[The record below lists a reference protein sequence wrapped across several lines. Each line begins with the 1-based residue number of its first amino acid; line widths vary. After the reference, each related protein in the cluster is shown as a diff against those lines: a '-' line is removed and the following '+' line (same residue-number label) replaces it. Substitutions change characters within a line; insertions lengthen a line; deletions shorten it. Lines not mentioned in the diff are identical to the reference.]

1 MRGPAGKSSPEN
13 PTSVSNPLSQDSV
26 SLTETPPPNTSA
38 PNTSAPNTSAI
49 VPPNTCATHSA
60 RPEAAS
66 SFARFPR
73 SDCKRRS
80 SRSAL
85 FASRI
90 RLDACAL
97 HLRAISNSRY
107 RSCASRRQSCP
118 QASATTACAAIR
130 PSNAVSG
137 NNETTAASAA
147 RSRSARSAGLSVPGG
162 GKPRCNVRIIS
173 CSASCGSR
181 FAQSGRGSVSDAGNE
196 FITLE

>member
-13 PTSVSNPLSQDSV
+13 PTPVSNPLSQDSV
-26 SLTETPPPNTSA
+26 SPTETPPPNTSA
-38 PNTSAPNTSAI
+38 PNTSAI
-49 VPPNTCATHSA
+49 VSPNTCATHSA

-73 SDCKRRS
+73 SNCKRRN

-107 RSCASRRQSCP
+107 RSCANRRQSSP
-118 QASATTACAAIR
+118 HASATTACAANR
-130 PSNAVSG
+130 PSKAVSG

-147 RSRSARSAGLSVPGG
+147 RSRSARSAGSSVPGG
-162 GKPRCNVRIIS
+162 GKPRCKVRIIS

>member
-13 PTSVSNPLSQDSV
+13 PTPVSNPLSQDSV
-26 SLTETPPPNTSA
+26 SPTETPPPNTSA
-38 PNTSAPNTSAI
+38 PNTSAI
-49 VPPNTCATHSA
+49 VSPNTCATHSA

-107 RSCASRRQSCP
+107 RSCANRRQSSP
-118 QASATTACAAIR
+118 HASATTACAAIR
-130 PSNAVSG
+130 PSKAVSG

-147 RSRSARSAGLSVPGG
+147 RSRSARSAGSSVPGG
-162 GKPRCNVRIIS
+162 GKPRCKVRIIS